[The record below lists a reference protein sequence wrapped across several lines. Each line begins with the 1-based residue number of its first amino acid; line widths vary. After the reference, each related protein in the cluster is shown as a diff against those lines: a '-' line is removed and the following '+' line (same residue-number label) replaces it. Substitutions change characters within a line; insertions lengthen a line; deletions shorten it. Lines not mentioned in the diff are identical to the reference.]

1 MNCEP
6 LDREKKIYVAGHC
19 GLVGSALVRCLE
31 REGFSRIIT
40 RTHGELDLTRQADT
54 EAFFAEEKP
63 DYVILA
69 AAKVGGIHANDTC
82 PADFIMKNLQIECN
96 VIESA
101 YKNQVKKLL
110 FLGSSCI
117 YPRECSQPIREEYL
131 LSGYLEKTN
140 EAYALAKIAGLKMCA
155 FYNQQYH
162 TNYIS
167 VMPCNLYGINDNFSL
182 ENSHVLPALI
192 RKFHE
197 ARLSGAPAVT
207 VWGSGMPLREFLNV
221 EDLADACLYLMD
233 HYEGNEFFNVGS
245 GQEIRILELAELVK
259 RVTGYQGE
267 VLLDPSKPDGTPR
280 KVTDI
285 SRILST
291 GWRPKIDLETGIR
304 RTYEW
309 FCEQYEAGTFTER

>member
-6 LDREKKIYVAGHC
+6 LDREKKIYVAGHR

-31 REGFSRIIT
+31 REGFSRIVT

-54 EAFFAEEKP
+54 EVFFAEEKP

-101 YKNQVKKLL
+101 YKNQVEKLL

-162 TNYIS
+162 THYIS

-207 VWGSGMPLREFLNV
+207 VWGSGTPLREFLNV
-221 EDLADACLYLMD
+221 DDLADACLYLMD

-245 GQEIRILELAELVK
+245 GQELRILELAELVK

-267 VLLDPSKPDGTPR
+267 VVLDPSKPDGTPR

-309 FCEQYEAGTFTER
+309 FCEQYEAGTFAER